1 MTSPPPPL
9 PLSRLLGD
17 LPHAPVPRGPDPLI
31 RGLAYDS
38 RKVQPGD
45 LFICLRGARDDGHR
59 HVADATRRGAV
70 AILAER
76 SVEGLDGLPLITVP
90 DSRHE
95 LARAAARFYGAPSAS
110 LHLTGVTGTEGK
122 TTTVYLLDAILR
134 AAGHRAGMLGTIVNR
149 VGVREEPAALTTPE
163 SLDLQRL
170 LWECVQAGLTHV
182 VMEVSSHALAQGRV
196 VGCEFDQAVFTNLHA
211 DHLDFHGSLE
221 RYRAAKA
228 LLFTGLGRGSAKAGT
243 GVGIVNGDDPWAYY
257 MRMVCPRPVL
267 RFGMGRS
274 NQVRGEL
281 LAAQLG
287 RTTFRVVT
295 PGRETTMTLRLT
307 GPFNVPN
314 ALAAISAA
322 LAMGVDSATVQGAL
336 EALPGVPGRFEMVPN
351 ARDLLVVV
359 DFAHTEA
366 AFAAVLPFLRRVTSG
381 RVITVFGC
389 AGDRDRTKRPA
400 IGRLVASQSDL
411 AIVTADNPASE
422 DPGDIAEEVLAGI
435 RAVDPRGD
443 RHRVVLD
450 RGEAVRVA
458 VSLARA
464 GDTILLAGK
473 GHEDFQFVGET
484 RIPYSDRRAA
494 EEALGCPAADQRAV
508 TDA

>member
-1 MTSPPPPL
+1 
-9 PLSRLLGD
+9 
-17 LPHAPVPRGPDPLI
+17 
-31 RGLAYDS
+31 
-38 RKVQPGD
+38 
-45 LFICLRGARDDGHR
+45 
-59 HVADATRRGAV
+59 
-70 AILAER
+70 
-76 SVEGLDGLPLITVP
+76 
-90 DSRHE
+90 
-95 LARAAARFYGAPSAS
+95 
-110 LHLTGVTGTEGK
+110 
-122 TTTVYLLDAILR
+122 
-134 AAGHRAGMLGTIVNR
+134 
-149 VGVREEPAALTTPE
+149 
-163 SLDLQRL
+163 
-170 LWECVQAGLTHV
+170 
-182 VMEVSSHALAQGRV
+182 MEVSSHALAQGRV

-274 NQVRGEL
+274 NQVRGEV
-281 LAAQLG
+281 LAAELG

-336 EALPGVPGRFEMVPN
+336 EALRGVPGRFEMVPN

-366 AFAAVLPFLRRVTSG
+366 AFSAVLPFLRRVTSG

-422 DPGDIAEEVLAGI
+422 DPGDIAEEILAGI
-435 RAVDPRGD
+435 RAGDPRGD

-450 RGEAVRVA
+450 RREAVRVA

-473 GHEDFQFVGET
+473 GHEDFQLVGET
-484 RIPYSDRRAA
+484 RVPYSDRHAA

>member
-1 MTSPPPPL
+1 MTPTRPAM
-9 PLSRLLGD
+9 PLSQLLGD
-17 LPHAPVPRGPDPLI
+17 LPLAPGPRGPDPLI

-38 RKVQPGD
+38 RKVRPGD
-45 LFICLRGARDDGHR
+45 LFVCLRGTRDDGHR
-59 HVADATRRGAV
+59 HVADATRRGAAAV
-70 AILAER
+70 VAER
-76 SVEGLDGLPLITVP
+76 SVEGLDGLPLVTAP
-90 DSRHE
+90 DSRQA
-95 LARAAARFYGAPSAS
+95 LARMAARFYGAPSAS

-134 AAGHRAGMLGTIVNR
+134 GAGYRTGMFGTIVNR
-149 VGVREEPAALTTPE
+149 VGLRTEPAALTTPE

-196 VGCEFDQAVFTNLHA
+196 AGCEFDQAVFTNLHA
-211 DHLDFHGSLE
+211 DHIDFHGSLE

-228 LLFTGLGRGSAKAGT
+228 LLFTGLGRSSAKAGT
-243 GVGIVNGDDPWAYY
+243 GVGLVNGDDPWAYY

-274 NQVRGEL
+274 NQIRGEL
-281 LAAQLG
+281 LAAELG

-295 PGRETTMTLRLT
+295 PGRETIMTLRLT

-314 ALAAISAA
+314 ALAAIAAA

-336 EALPGVPGRFEMVPN
+336 EELRGVPGRFEMVPN

-381 RVITVFGC
+381 RLITVFGC

-422 DPGDIAEEVLAGI
+422 DPGDIAEEVLAGV
-435 RAVDPRGD
+435 RVVDPRGD
-443 RHRVVLD
+443 RHRVILD
-450 RGEAVRVA
+450 RREAVRVA
-458 VSLARA
+458 VSLAQA
-464 GDTILLAGK
+464 GDAILLTGK
-473 GHEDFQFVGET
+473 GHEDFQLVGEA
-484 RIPYSDRRAA
+484 RIPYSDRQAV